1 MAPGQTGGRPW
12 PPHQAGGQP
21 QWPPSQQPPPQQPPP
36 QQPPPQQPPTQWP
49 PQYQFTE
56 ATPAQPQAP
65 PQYPYYPPQQAPP
78 PPPPKPEPW
87 GAEDPILWCARRARF
102 HSVWGM
108 AAVSLFLTLFGL
120 GCYKLIST
128 AYYEGAE
135 ELEGMVGTFLMLI
148 LSPIFLSI
156 VGGVASGA
164 LFRTARRMR
173 DRSGAPEG
181 LRLAVLVLG
190 FSTLLFVLLFPVFIG
205 LATVKGGEEGDF
217 PLGLFAYLPVYMGL
231 CVAFLVSG
239 SALLAWS
246 RLTRVESGLVI
257 LLGWAALLVTLIA
270 ASTINPDNFDP
281 ANIDKFVF
289 WVMYGPVI
297 ASLLPWLTVLGLW
310 YAHGRQLGILEGAL
324 AMPPGAATVPSA
336 ATTKG
341 PENGLCPKCGATM
354 AVYPRTGVTF
364 CPACGHGL
372 APEPEAPWPP
382 SA

>member
-1 MAPGQTGGRPW
+1 MVA
-12 PPHQAGGQP
+12 
-21 QWPPSQQPPPQQPPP
+21 
-36 QQPPPQQPPTQWP
+36 
-49 PQYQFTE
+49 
-56 ATPAQPQAP
+56 
-65 PQYPYYPPQQAPP
+65 
-78 PPPPKPEPW
+78 PKPEPW
-87 GAEDPILWCARRARF
+87 GDTDPVLWCAKRARF

-108 AAVSLFLTLFGL
+108 AAVSFFLLLFGL
-120 GCYKLIST
+120 GCYSIIST
-128 AYYEGAE
+128 AYYEGE
-135 ELEGMVGTFLMLI
+135 EALKGKVGAFVMLV

-190 FSTLLFVLLFPVFIG
+190 FATLLFVLLFPVFIG
-205 LATVKGGEEGDF
+205 LATVTAGENGDF

-257 LLGWAALLVTLIA
+257 LLGWAALLVTVIA
-270 ASTINPDNFDP
+270 ASTVNPDNFDP
-281 ANIDKFVF
+281 ERIDRFVF
-289 WVMYGPVI
+289 WLMYGSII
-297 ASLLPWLTVLGLW
+297 ASLLPWLTVFGLW
-310 YAHGRQLGILEGAL
+310 YAHGRQVGILEGAL
-324 AMPPGAATVPSA
+324 EVPGGLGLAPAPGKGPDDGLCSRCGAA
-336 ATTKG
+336 
-341 PENGLCPKCGATM
+341 M

-372 APEPEAPWPP
+372 APEPEVPWPP
-382 SA
+382 PA